1 MAEQSKDSSPG
12 PLPRRV
18 VTGNASDGTSKILY
32 DDQGG
37 NILNLESGGKFHS
50 PWWTDSVPADCST
63 ATYEDPTGHRDFFVS
78 NKGSVATFVWVPP
91 NAAVTIHTT
100 KSMDYGLILEGEIKL
115 ELENG
120 DKTVLKAGD
129 LVIQRETNH
138 AWYSRHLTQWVEIFF
153 VLVASTNAVNDA

>member
-37 NILNLESGGKFHS
+37 NILNLEDGGKFHS

-63 ATYEDPTGHRDFFVS
+63 ATNEDPTGHRDFLFRTKDQLLLLGCYIRV
-78 NKGSVATFVWVPP
+78 VVPM
-91 NAAVTIHTT
+91 HTT
-100 KSMDYGLILEGEIKL
+100 KLIDYGLILEGEIEL

-138 AWYSRHLTQWVEIFF
+138 AWYNRHPTQWVKIFF